1 MKYVKRRFHFD
12 QRVKTD
18 ILRAHTYPSGESMPS
33 IEVLDK
39 TTSQRIATLP
49 IDDELAV
56 QAAANRARAAQP
68 EWAALAVKERIR
80 LLKLARKELV
90 KDKDKIR
97 DALAGETG
105 KVAFDVMG
113 ELFSVCQD
121 IGHFSKRAAKW
132 LRPRKVGTF
141 PLLGKKGLIIYQPYG
156 LVGVIS
162 PWNAPLTLAMS
173 DVLPALYAGNAVLV
187 KPSEIT
193 PLAVKYAV
201 EAFNRVLPPGVLQCL
216 IGAGPTGVALVDAVD
231 MVAVTGSCQTG
242 RRVMERAS
250 RRLTPVL
257 LELGGKDP
265 MLVLKDA
272 DLERAANAAAWGS
285 CFMTGQVCMSVERI
299 YVDKAVAAEF
309 KSKLKAKIQAIR
321 TGPDEPAASL
331 QYGPFTGPQQVDIV
345 ESHILDAISKGAI
358 VETGG
363 HRLASAAGS
372 YYFPPT
378 LISNVSHDMK
388 IMVEETFG
396 PVACVMEVN
405 NLEEAITLA
414 NDSEFGLNASV
425 WTADIARGI
434 EVAMRIAAG
443 NVCVNDCIL
452 NAGVQS
458 LPFGGIKQ
466 SGVGSRHGNERGLHA
481 FCYTKAMMIETRKRK
496 KEAAWFP
503 YHANTARRLEKLMVF
518 LYGR

>member
-1 MKYVKRRFHFD
+1 MS
-12 QRVKTD
+12 T
-18 ILRAHTYPSGESMPS
+18 
-33 IEVLDK
+33 IEILDK
-39 TTSQRIATLP
+39 TTSQLIASLP
-49 IDDELAV
+49 IDDAPAV
-56 QAAANRARAAQP
+56 LAAANRARAAQP
-68 EWAALAVKERIR
+68 EWAALDVKERVR
-80 LLKLARKELV
+80 LLKLARKELL

-97 DALAGETG
+97 DALARETG
-105 KVAFDVMG
+105 KVAFDVIG
-113 ELFSVCQD
+113 EIFSVCQD
-121 IGHFSKRAAKW
+121 IRHYSKRAKKW
-132 LRPRKVGTF
+132 LQPRKVGTF
-141 PLLGKKGLIIYQPYG
+141 PLLGKKGLIVYQPYG

-173 DVLPALYAGNAVLV
+173 DALPALYAGNAVLV

-193 PLAVKYAV
+193 PLAVKYAL
-201 EAFNRVLPPGVLQCL
+201 EAFNRVLPPGVLHCL
-216 IGAGPTGVALVDAVD
+216 IGGGPTGAALVDNVD

-250 RRLTPVL
+250 QRLTPVL

-265 MLVLKDA
+265 MIVLRDA

-299 YVDKAVAAEF
+299 YVEKDIAAEF
-309 KSKLKAKIQAIR
+309 KRRLKARIQSIR
-321 TGPDEPAASL
+321 TGPDEPASTL
-331 QYGPFTGPQQVDIV
+331 EYGPFTGPRQIEIV
-345 ESHILDAISKGAI
+345 ESHIADAISKGAV

-363 HRLASAAGS
+363 NRLPSTADSH
-372 YYFPPT
+372 YFQPT
-378 LISNVSHDMK
+378 LISNVNHDMK

-405 NLEEAITLA
+405 DLEEAIERA

-425 WTADIARGI
+425 WTQDIAKGI
-434 EVAMRIAAG
+434 DVAKRIQAG

-481 FCYTKAMMIETRKRK
+481 FCYTKAVMIETRKRK
-496 KEAAWFP
+496 REAAWFP
-503 YHANTARRLEKLMVF
+503 YHINTARRLEKLMMF

>member
-1 MKYVKRRFHFD
+1 M
-12 QRVKTD
+12 
-18 ILRAHTYPSGESMPS
+18 AS
-33 IEVLDK
+33 IQVLDK
-39 TTSQRIATLP
+39 ATSQLIADLP
-49 IDDELAV
+49 VDNEQAV
-56 QAAANRARAAQP
+56 LAAANRARAVQP
-68 EWAALAVKERIR
+68 AWAALSVKERIA
-80 LLKLARKELV
+80 LLKRARKELL

-97 DALAGETG
+97 DALARETG
-105 KVAFDVMG
+105 KAAFDVIG

-121 IGHFSKRAAKW
+121 IGHFSKHARKW
-132 LRPRKVGTF
+132 LQTRKVSTF
-141 PLLGKKGLIIYQPYG
+141 PLLGKKGLIVYQPLG
-156 LVGVIS
+156 VVGVIS

-173 DVLPALYAGNAVLV
+173 DVLPALYAGNTGLV

-216 IGAGPTGVALVDAVD
+216 IGAAATGVALVDQVD

-250 RRLTPVL
+250 GRLTPVL

-265 MLVLKDA
+265 MIVLADA
-272 DLERAANAAAWGS
+272 DIERAANAAAWGS

-299 YVDKAVAAEF
+299 YVEKPIAAEF
-309 KSKLKAKIQAIR
+309 KRRLKDKIQAIR
-321 TGPDEPAASL
+321 TGPDEPTSTME
-331 QYGPFTGPQQVDIV
+331 YGPFTGPRQIEIV
-345 ESHILDAISKGAI
+345 ESHIADAIGKGAV

-363 HRLASAAGS
+363 NRLPCARDSH
-372 YYFPPT
+372 YFQPT
-378 LISNVSHDMK
+378 LISNVNHDMK

-405 NLEEAITLA
+405 DQEEAIAYA
-414 NDSEFGLNASV
+414 NSSEFGLNASV
-425 WTADIARGI
+425 WTRDIARG
-434 EVAMRIAAG
+434 VAIAKRIHAG

-466 SGVGSRHGNERGLHA
+466 SGLGSRHGNERGLYA
-481 FCYTKAMMIETRKRK
+481 FCYTQSVMIETRKRSR
-496 KEAAWFP
+496 EAVWFP
-503 YHANTARRLEKLMVF
+503 YHIKTAKRLEKLMMF